1 MSTLNSDTLQALEK
15 KILDFKREPKTVPYG
30 FPVSLISDLLETVR
44 HQKNVKK
51 KYQRL
56 SEMRGQVIIEIFSI
70 TSRAVD
76 RTTEELS
83 E

>member
-1 MSTLNSDTLQALEK
+1 MASLNNDTILALET
-15 KILDFKREPKTVPYG
+15 KILDFKRNPKTVPYG
-30 FPVSLISDLLETVR
+30 YPVSLIGDLLETVR
-44 HQKNVKK
+44 LQKSLKK

-56 SEMRGQVIIEIFSI
+56 AQMRGQVIMEIFS
-70 TSRAVD
+70 TASRAVD

>member
-1 MSTLNSDTLQALEK
+1 MAILNDPALHKLERD
-15 KILDFKREPKTVPYG
+15 LAHFKECPRVQPHGYP
-30 FPVSLISDLLETVR
+30 SALITDLLETVCY
-44 HQKNVKK
+44 QKNLKK

-56 SEMRGQVIIEIFSI
+56 AELRGKCIMEIFSI

-76 RTTEELS
+76 KTTEALE

>member
-1 MSTLNSDTLQALEK
+1 MASLNNDTLTAIER

-30 FPVSLISDLLETVR
+30 YPVSLVSDLLETVR
-44 HQKNVKK
+44 LQKNLKK

-56 SEMRGQVIIEIFSI
+56 AEMRGQVIMQIFST
-70 TSRAVD
+70 TSSAID
-76 RTTEELS
+76 KTTEELS

>member
-1 MSTLNSDTLQALEK
+1 MASLNSDTLQALER
-15 KILDFKREPKTVPYG
+15 KILDFKRDPKTVPHGY
-30 FPVSLISDLLETVR
+30 PVSLITDLLETIR
-44 HQKNVKK
+44 EQKNLKK
-51 KYQRL
+51 RYQRL
-56 SEMRGQVIIEIFSI
+56 SQMRGQVIMEIFSI

>member
-1 MSTLNSDTLQALEK
+1 MSSLNSDTLLALEK
-15 KILDFKREPKTVPYG
+15 AVLDFKRNPKLVPHGY
-30 FPVSLISDLLETVR
+30 PVSLIGNLLETVR
-44 HQKNVKK
+44 LQKNLKK

-56 SEMRGQVIIEIFSI
+56 AEMRGQVLMEIFSI

>member
-1 MSTLNSDTLQALEK
+1 MASLNNDTLTAIEK
-15 KILDFKREPKTVPYG
+15 KILDFKRESKTVPYG
-30 FPVSLISDLLETVR
+30 YPVSLISDLLETVR
-44 HQKNVKK
+44 LQKNLKK

-56 SEMRGQVIIEIFSI
+56 AQMRGQVIMEIFS
-70 TSRAVD
+70 TASRAVD

>member
-1 MSTLNSDTLQALEK
+1 MASLTHDTLIALEI
-15 KILDFKREPKTVPYG
+15 KILDFKRNPKTVPYG
-30 FPVSLISDLLETVR
+30 YPVSLISDLIETIR
-44 HQKNVKK
+44 EQKNLKK

-56 SEMRGQVIIEIFSI
+56 AQMRGQVLMEIFS
-70 TSRAVD
+70 TASRAVD

>member
-1 MSTLNSDTLQALEK
+1 MAILSHDSLIALEV
-15 KILDFKREPKTVPYG
+15 KILDFKRNPKTVPHGY
-30 FPVSLISDLLETVR
+30 PVSVVSDLLETIR
-44 HQKNVKK
+44 YQKNLKK

-56 SEMRGQVIIEIFSI
+56 AELRGKCIMEIFSI

-76 RTTEELS
+76 KTTEALE

>member
-1 MSTLNSDTLQALEK
+1 MAILSNDTILALET
-15 KILDFKREPKTVPYG
+15 KILDFKRNPKTVPHGY
-30 FPVSLISDLLETVR
+30 PVSVVSDLLETIR
-44 HQKNVKK
+44 SQKNLKK

-56 SEMRGQVIIEIFSI
+56 AELRGKCIMEIFSI

-76 RTTEELS
+76 KTTEALE

>member
-1 MSTLNSDTLQALEK
+1 MASLTHDTLIALEI
-15 KILDFKREPKTVPYG
+15 KILDFKRNPKTVPYG
-30 FPVSLISDLLETVR
+30 YPVSLISDLIETIR
-44 HQKNVKK
+44 EQKNLKK

-56 SEMRGQVIIEIFSI
+56 AQMRGQVLMEIFSI

>member
-1 MSTLNSDTLQALEK
+1 MPSINHDTLQALER
-15 KILDFKREPKTVPYG
+15 KILDFKRNPKTIPHGY
-30 FPVSLISDLLETVR
+30 PVSLITDLLETIR
-44 HQKNVKK
+44 EQKNLKK

-56 SEMRGQVIIEIFSI
+56 SEMRGQVIMEIFS
-70 TSRAVD
+70 TASRAVD

>member
-1 MSTLNSDTLQALEK
+1 MSSLNSDTLLALEK
-15 KILDFKREPKTVPYG
+15 AVLDFKRNPKLVPHGY
-30 FPVSLISDLLETVR
+30 PVSLVGDLLETVR
-44 HQKNVKK
+44 FQKNLKK

-56 SEMRGQVIIEIFSI
+56 AEMRGQVIMEIFSI

>member
-1 MSTLNSDTLQALEK
+1 MAILSNEALTTLGNT
-15 KILDFKREPKTVPYG
+15 ILDYKRNPKTQPHGY
-30 FPVSLISDLLETVR
+30 PVTLITDLLDTIR
-44 HQKNVKK
+44 DTKRLKK

-56 SEMRGQVIIEIFSI
+56 ADLRGKCIMEIFSI

-76 RTTEELS
+76 KTTEALE